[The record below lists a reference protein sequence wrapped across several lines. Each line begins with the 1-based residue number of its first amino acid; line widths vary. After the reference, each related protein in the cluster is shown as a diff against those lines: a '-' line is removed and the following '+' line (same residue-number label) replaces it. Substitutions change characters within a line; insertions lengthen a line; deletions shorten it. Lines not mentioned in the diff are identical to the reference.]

1 VAANNGFVEF
11 PMVLT
16 AMNRLENL
24 DLSNNKIEA
33 LPGEI
38 SMMSGLNKLNIMNN
52 QLTDVP
58 VELADLSRL
67 TSFDYQ
73 GNPFSPE
80 IQQKIMDLMT
90 GNYQKPAPPKK
101 KAVRKAPVKRK
112 AKR

>member
-1 VAANNGFVEF
+1 
-11 PMVLT
+11 MVLT

-58 VELADLSRL
+58 VELADLI
-67 TSFDYQ
+67 
-73 GNPFSPE
+73 PF
-80 IQQKIMDLMT
+80 
-90 GNYQKPAPPKK
+90 NFF
-101 KAVRKAPVKRK
+101 
-112 AKR
+112 